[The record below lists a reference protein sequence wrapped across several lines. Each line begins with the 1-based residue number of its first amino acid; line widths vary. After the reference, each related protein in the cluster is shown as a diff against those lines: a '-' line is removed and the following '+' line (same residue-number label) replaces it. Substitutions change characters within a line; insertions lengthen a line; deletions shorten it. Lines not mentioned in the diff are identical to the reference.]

1 LGDRGSG
8 CRSDGARE
16 MKKVTLTFD
25 NGPDPDG
32 TTAYV
37 LDILSR
43 EHLKASFFVT
53 GNQLSLRGARVLAER
68 AHAEGHWIGNH
79 TFTHSVMFGDSK
91 DRALPEIEIGRTQE
105 IIGELSHP
113 NRFFRPYGAGGIISQ
128 RLLSADAVSYL
139 AAGRYRPGCHA
150 TEDPPADLRP
160 GRHGAR
166 SRFNE

>member
-1 LGDRGSG
+1 
-8 CRSDGARE
+8 